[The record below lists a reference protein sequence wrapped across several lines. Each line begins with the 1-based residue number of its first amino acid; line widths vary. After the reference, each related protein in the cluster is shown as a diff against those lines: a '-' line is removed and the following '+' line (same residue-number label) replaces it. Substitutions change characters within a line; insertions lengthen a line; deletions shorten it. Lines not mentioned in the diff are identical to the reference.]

1 MQLLE
6 TAAHV
11 IGSMLLFVAAAMGFS
26 ALVAVIRGEFEVAGW
41 ITIAAAITTGAALA
55 GRSFFD
61 RPATI
66 TVSEGFVTVGLSWFV
81 FSLFGS
87 LPYVLTGAIPSF
99 TDAFFE
105 TASGFTT
112 TGSSILSD
120 PSALPIGIGFW
131 ILGYPVVLG
140 FCALQALALAAAFIH
155 QAIHALDGEELV
167 LAGET
172 LEVRTMRGFRSTT
185 VRLNACW
192 TRLECSAD
200 ADAPALCSGRTC
212 IPVAVYLAEAQR
224 RRFAADFNRVLAR
237 VRTPGRLR

>member
-1 MQLLE
+1 MPVLIDH
-6 TAAHV
+6 TARGNAQAATTGDDSAPPALSWNLRRNLAMTPHV
-11 IGSMLLFVAAAMGFS
+11 FMLYIGAAA
-26 ALVAVIRGEFEVAGW
+26 
-41 ITIAAAITTGAALA
+41 
-55 GRSFFD
+55 
-61 RPATI
+61 
-66 TVSEGFVTVGLSWFV
+66 GLSC
-81 FSLFGS
+81 
-87 LPYVLTGAIPSF
+87 A
-99 TDAFFE
+99 
-105 TASGFTT
+105 
-112 TGSSILSD
+112 
-120 PSALPIGIGFW
+120 IGIGFW

-212 IPVAVYLAEAQR
+212 VPVAVYLAAAQR

-237 VRTPGRLR
+237 VRTPGRPH